1 MLSWNVRG
9 LNASTRCLAVHEM
22 VAATPCHLLCLQ
34 ETKLNTIDQ
43 PLANFLGAYRLNRFA
58 FKPATRTRGGV
69 LLLWNDSAVD
79 ITDVRLGRFSISA
92 HVTLRFCM
100 TSFSITGVY
109 GPSRRAEKASF
120 LNHLRSLRP
129 DNDAK
134 WIVFGDF
141 NLICSARD
149 RNNRNL
155 NLSLMRRFRQALD
168 FCQLKEIK
176 LQNRKFTWS
185 NERRHPTL
193 ARLDRFF
200 CNQSWE
206 LTFSSCSLHP
216 LSTSHSDH
224 CPLLLTNHVGPR
236 RARPFKF
243 ENF

>member
-1 MLSWNVRG
+1 MLSGNVRV
-9 LNASTRCLAVHEM
+9 LNAPARCLAVHEM
-22 VAATPCHLLCLQ
+22 VAATLCHLLCLQ

-43 PLANFLGAYRLNRFA
+43 PLANFFGAYRLNRFT
-58 FKPATRTRGGV
+58 FKPATGTRGGI

-79 ITDVRLGRFSISA
+79 ITNVRLGRFSVSA
-92 HVTLRFCM
+92 DVTLRFCM
-100 TSFSITGVY
+100 TSFGITGVY
-109 GPSRRAEKASF
+109 GPSRRSEKASF

-134 WIVFGDF
+134 WIVCDDF
-141 NLICSARD
+141 NLIYSARD
-149 RNNRNL
+149 KNNRKL

-168 FCQLKEIK
+168 FYQLKEIK

-206 LTFSSCSLHP
+206 LTFSSYSLHA

-224 CPLLLTNHVGPR
+224 YLLLLTNQVGPR
-236 RARPFKF
+236 RA
-243 ENF
+243 